1 MRNPKHSA
9 KDPLEFLKLTLLK
22 KKAEAKKLNEQFS
35 EMTEGERIRH
45 AELDAK
51 NEEMLS
57 RMNLKKTVV
66 HRNGSI
72 IEKNMNFTVKK
83 PNVKYVN

>member
-1 MRNPKHSA
+1 M
-9 KDPLEFLKLTLLK
+9 K

-35 EMTEGERIRH
+35 EMTEEERIRH

-57 RMNLKKTVV
+57 RMNLKRTVM

-72 IEKNMNFTVKK
+72 IEKQMNLTVKK
-83 PNVKYVN
+83 PNVKFLD